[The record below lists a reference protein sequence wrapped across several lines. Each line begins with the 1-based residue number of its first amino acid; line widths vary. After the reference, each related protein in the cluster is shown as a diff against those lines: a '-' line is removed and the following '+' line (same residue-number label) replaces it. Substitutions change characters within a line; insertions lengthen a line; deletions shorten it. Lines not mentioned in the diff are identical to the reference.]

1 MNKIYIF
8 FGLVLLVS
16 CAPNEV
22 PSNKDLVER
31 DGIKYEVNSQTP
43 FTGTNVEF
51 HENGQ
56 LKSKENFKDGELD
69 GLSEYYYM
77 DGQLQSKLNYI
88 DGKLDG
94 LWIGYFENGQLQF
107 KRNYIDGKLDG
118 LWIEYFHRNSQ
129 ERSLLCFKNGELLG
143 TTYTFSCEK

>member
-1 MNKIYIF
+1 
-8 FGLVLLVS
+8 
-16 CAPNEV
+16 
-22 PSNKDLVER
+22 
-31 DGIKYEVNSQTP
+31 
-43 FTGTNVEF
+43 
-51 HENGQ
+51 
-56 LKSKENFKDGELD
+56 
-69 GLSEYYYM
+69 M